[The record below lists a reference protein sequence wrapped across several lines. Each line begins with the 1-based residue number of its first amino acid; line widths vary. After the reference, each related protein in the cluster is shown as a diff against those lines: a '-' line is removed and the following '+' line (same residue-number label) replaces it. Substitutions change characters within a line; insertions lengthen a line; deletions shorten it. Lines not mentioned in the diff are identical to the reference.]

1 MTINIYDDD
10 NSNNNSK
17 EIKSI
22 TPTKKTRGRQK
33 IQMKKIERERDMMIT
48 FSKRRLGIYK
58 KANELVTLT
67 GCEIGFLVFSP
78 TGKAF
83 NFAHPLCDY
92 IAKRYMGQYHNQ
104 HQDPFMSYDIEAF
117 RQARIEQLT
126 KRYCL

>member
-1 MTINIYDDD
+1 
-10 NSNNNSK
+10 
-17 EIKSI
+17 
-22 TPTKKTRGRQK
+22 
-33 IQMKKIERERDMMIT
+33 MKKIERERDMMIT